1 MGFERLQESKG
12 TLCAEESGKEE
23 DNSVICVSLH
33 PVSALQWGKRQE
45 AAHYKINLKFYK
57 RVLPQREV
65 ECQTDFFLK
74 KKKKM
79 RGGGESNG
87 SKINL
92 RRSVLYGDVSGPLLF
107 ASVP

>member
-1 MGFERLQESKG
+1 MFLAVINTLVWDALNISLGFERLQESKG

-57 RVLPQREV
+57 RVLPQREI
-65 ECQTDFFLK
+65 ECQTDFFFKEKEKNEGGK
-74 KKKKM
+74 KQWK
-79 RGGGESNG
+79 
-87 SKINL
+87 
-92 RRSVLYGDVSGPLLF
+92 
-107 ASVP
+107 